1 MNVVNATMEDIRGW
15 LELAAEVE
23 SLFGPM
29 VDDPNFTLAL
39 EKNIRRESAFCV
51 RENNGSPGSRLLG
64 AVLFSSSNAPN
75 YKIGWLSVSAI
86 ERNKGV
92 ATALLNN
99 ILESIETPAEIFVT
113 TFGEDHPEGQPARRF
128 YQKFG
133 FFPLQDGVPNGLEG
147 GSRQNFKLTIAHKD
161 SL

>member
-39 EKNIRRESAFCV
+39 EKNISRESAFCV
-51 RENNGSPGSRLLG
+51 RENNGSPGSGLLG
-64 AVLFSSSNAPN
+64 GVLFSSTT
-75 YKIGWLSVSAI
+75 
-86 ERNKGV
+86 V
-92 ATALLNN
+92 ATALINH
-99 ILESIETPAEIFVT
+99 ILQSVDTPSEVLVT
-113 TFGEDHPEGQPARRF
+113 TFGEDHSEGQPARRF

-133 FFPLQDGVPNGLEG
+133 FVPMQDGVPNGLEG
-147 GSRQNFKLTIAHKD
+147 GSRQNFKLTIAQKD

>member
-1 MNVVNATMEDIRGW
+1 MVVVNATMEDIRGW
-15 LELAAEVE
+15 LDLAAEVE
-23 SLFGPM
+23 TLFGPM
-29 VDDPNFTLAL
+29 VEDPDFTLAL
-39 EKNIRRESAFCV
+39 EKNITRQSAFCV

-64 AVLFSSSNAPN
+64 AVLLSSSKAPN

-92 ATALLNN
+92 ATALLNY

-133 FFPLQDGVPNGLEG
+133 FVPLQDKEPEGPEG
-147 GSRQNFKLTIAHKD
+147 GSRQNFKLAITPKG

>member
-1 MNVVNATMEDIRGW
+1 MNVVNATMEDIKGW

-39 EKNIRRESAFCV
+39 EKNISRQSAFCI
-51 RENNGSPGSRLLG
+51 RENSGSSGSRLLG
-64 AVLFSSSNAPN
+64 GVLFSLSNAPN
-75 YKIGWLSVSAI
+75 YKIGWLSVSKQA
-86 ERNKGV
+86 RNRGV
-92 ATALLNN
+92 ATALLNH
-99 ILESIETPAEIFVT
+99 ILQSVEAPSEILVT

-128 YQKFG
+128 YQKFD
-133 FFPLQDGVPNGLEG
+133 FVPMQNRVPNGPEG
-147 GSRQNFKLTIAHKD
+147 GSRQNFKLTIAHED

>member
-1 MNVVNATMEDIRGW
+1 MNVVNATIEDIKVW

-39 EKNIRRESAFCV
+39 EKNISRQSAFCV

-92 ATALLNN
+92 ATALLNH
-99 ILESIETPAEIFVT
+99 ILQSVETPAEIFVT
-113 TFGEDHPEGQPARRF
+113 TFGEDYPEGQPARGF

-133 FFPLQDGVPNGLEG
+133 SVPLEDRVPEGPEG
-147 GSRQNFKLTIAHKD
+147 GSRQNFKLTIAQKD
-161 SL
+161 SI

>member
-1 MNVVNATMEDIRGW
+1 MNVVNATTEDIRGW

-29 VDDPNFTLAL
+29 VDDLNFTLAL
-39 EKNIRRESAFCV
+39 EKSIRRQSAFCV

-64 AVLFSSSNAPN
+64 GVLFSSSNAPN

-128 YQKFG
+128 YQKLG
-133 FFPLQDGVPNGLEG
+133 FVPMHDEVPNGLEG
-147 GSRQNFKLTIAHKD
+147 GSRQNFKLTIAHKG

>member
-39 EKNIRRESAFCV
+39 EKNIIRQSAFCI
-51 RENNGSPGSRLLG
+51 RENNGSAGSRLLG
-64 AVLFSSSNAPN
+64 GVLFSSSNAPN
-75 YKIGWLSVSAI
+75 YKIGWLSVSKQ

-92 ATALLNN
+92 ATALLNH
-99 ILESIETPAEIFVT
+99 IIQSIETPSEILVT

-133 FFPLQDGVPNGLEG
+133 FVPMQDGVPNGLEG